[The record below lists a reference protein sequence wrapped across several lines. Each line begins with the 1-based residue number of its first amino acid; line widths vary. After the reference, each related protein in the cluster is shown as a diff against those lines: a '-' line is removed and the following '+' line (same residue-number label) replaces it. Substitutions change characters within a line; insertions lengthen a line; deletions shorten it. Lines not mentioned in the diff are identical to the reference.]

1 MSTNVYT
8 YQCIYLRNTYI
19 HIKYVYIYIYID
31 IMQLHFTHN
40 FADLEAENLKQAQL
54 KLFKYCA
61 KARN

>member
-1 MSTNVYT
+1 M
-8 YQCIYLRNTYI
+8 YI
-19 HIKYVYIYIYID
+19 YIYIYID